1 MSYKSE
7 RSFERSMI
15 PHEYIEELTRRTDI
29 VELVGSYVQLKR
41 KGRLYGGLC
50 PFHSEKTPSFYVYPD
65 TQSFYCFGCGA
76 GGDAI
81 TFTKKINSIDYP
93 EAVKLLAAR
102 AGMPEPQEDDKTGRM
117 RSRILS
123 MNKEAARFFHACLNS
138 TVEEAR
144 QARAYWRRRGLDDKT
159 IVRFGLGYAPN
170 DGQALYQ
177 FLRDKGYNQQELDA
191 SGLFKRSPSG
201 RIYCLFWKRVMTPIF
216 DLRGNII
223 AFGGRVLDDSKPKY
237 VNSPE
242 TLVYHKSDTVFAL
255 QIAKRSA
262 SRRFVLCEGYMDVI
276 SMQQAGIDTAVC
288 ACGTA
293 LTPDQVRLISE
304 YADEVILSYD
314 SDEAGQKAT
323 LRSLELFRNSP
334 VKVGVLQIPGAKD
347 PDEYIKMY
355 GAERFQALLDGVGNA
370 LDFRLGRLKDQYDLA
385 QDAQRL
391 EYVKEAVDLL
401 AQRSSPTEQEVYA
414 GRLAEETNISK
425 AAIMTQLGTAVK
437 KAGSKRRREH
447 DRQVLRSGEMDQIKV
462 SYTAGG
468 SQALGIVSAQQRL
481 LAAILREPQ
490 YLDLVQGQLTADR
503 FIQPQQKELYQ
514 AMVDCRQQGVD
525 ISLATLRAFVSEEAL
540 NELSHLAAQ
549 YSDVNCTPDDIR
561 LYLDRIARGMPVASK
576 AASMTNEELS
586 SYFQSMREKKQGL
599 VCKEE

>member
-1 MSYKSE
+1 
-7 RSFERSMI
+7 MI

-50 PFHSEKTPSFYVYPD
+50 PFHSEKSPSFYVYPD

-81 TFTKKINSIDYP
+81 TFAKKINSIDYP
-93 EAVKLLAAR
+93 EAVKMLAAR

-177 FLRDKGYNQQELDA
+177 CLRDKGYNQQELDA

-347 PDEYIKMY
+347 PDEYIKKY

-490 YLDLVQGQLTADR
+490 YLDLVKDQLTAEQ
-503 FIQPQQKELYQ
+503 FIQPQQKELYE
-514 AMVDCRQQGVD
+514 AMLRCREQGVE
-525 ISLATLRAFVSEEAL
+525 ISLTALHAFAGEEAL

-599 VCKEE
+599 VCEEE

>member
-1 MSYKSE
+1 
-7 RSFERSMI
+7 MI

-50 PFHSEKTPSFYVYPD
+50 PFHSEKSPSFYVYPD

-81 TFTKKINSIDYP
+81 TFAKKINSIDYP
-93 EAVKLLAAR
+93 EAVKMLAAR

-347 PDEYIKMY
+347 PDEYIKKY
-355 GAERFQALLDGVGNA
+355 GAERFKALLDGVGNA
-370 LDFRLGRLKDQYDLA
+370 LDFRLGRLRSQYDLS

-391 EYVKEAVDLL
+391 EYVKQAVDLL
-401 AQRSSPTEQEVYA
+401 AERSSPTEQEVYA

-425 AAIMTQLGTAVK
+425 TAIMTQLETAVK
-437 KAGSKRRREH
+437 QVGSKRRYEKKKA
-447 DRQVLRSGEMDQIKV
+447 VLQSGEMNQIKV

-490 YLDLVQGQLTADR
+490 YLDLVKDQLTAEQ
-503 FIQPQQKELYQ
+503 FIQPQQKELYE
-514 AMVDCRQQGVD
+514 AMLRCREQGVE
-525 ISLATLRAFVSEEAL
+525 ISLTALHAFAGEEAL

>member
-1 MSYKSE
+1 
-7 RSFERSMI
+7 MI

-65 TQSFYCFGCGA
+65 TESFYCFGCQA
-76 GGDAI
+76 AGDAI
-81 TFTKKINSIDYP
+81 GFVKKINNISTE
-93 EAVKLLAAR
+93 EAIKMLAAR
-102 AGMPEPQEDDKTGRM
+102 AGMPEPQEDDKTGRL
-117 RSRILS
+117 RSRVLS

-159 IVRFGLGYAPN
+159 IVRFGLGYAPD

-177 FLRDKGYNQQELDA
+177 YLRGKGYNQQELDA

-347 PDEYIKMY
+347 PDEYIKKY

-370 LDFRLGRLKDQYDLA
+370 LDFRLGRLKEQYDLA

-490 YLDLVQGQLTADR
+490 YLDLVKDQLTAEQ
-503 FIQPQQKELYQ
+503 FIQPQQKELYE
-514 AMVDCRQQGVD
+514 AMLRCREQGVE

-599 VCKEE
+599 VCEEE

>member
-1 MSYKSE
+1 
-7 RSFERSMI
+7 MI

-50 PFHSEKTPSFYVYPD
+50 PFHSEKSPSFYVYPD

-81 TFTKKINSIDYP
+81 TFAKKINSIDYP
-93 EAVKLLAAR
+93 EAVKMLAAR

-347 PDEYIKMY
+347 PDEYIKKY
-355 GAERFQALLDGVGNA
+355 GAERFKALLDGVGNA
-370 LDFRLGRLKDQYDLA
+370 LDFRLGRLRSQYDLS

-391 EYVKEAVDLL
+391 EYVKQAVDLL
-401 AQRSSPTEQEVYA
+401 AERSSPTEQEVYA

-425 AAIMTQLGTAVK
+425 TAIMTQLETAVK
-437 KAGSKRRREH
+437 RVGSKRRYEKKKA
-447 DRQVLRSGEMDQIKV
+447 VLQSGEMNQIKV

-468 SQALGIVSAQQRL
+468 SRALGIVSAQQRL

-490 YLDLVQGQLTADR
+490 YLDLIKDQLTAEQ
-503 FIQPQQKELYQ
+503 FIQPQQKELYE
-514 AMVDCRQQGVD
+514 AMLRCREQGVE
-525 ISLATLRAFVSEEAL
+525 ISLTALHAFAGEEAL

-599 VCKEE
+599 VCEEE

>member
-1 MSYKSE
+1 
-7 RSFERSMI
+7 MI

-29 VELVGSYVQLKR
+29 VDLVGSYVQLKR

-81 TFTKKINSIDYP
+81 TFTKKINSIDYT

-102 AGMPEPQEDDKTGRM
+102 AGMPEPREDDKTGRM

-191 SGLFKRSPSG
+191 SGLFKRSQSG
-201 RIYCLFWKRVMTPIF
+201 RVYCLFWKRVMTPIF

-242 TLVYHKSDTVFAL
+242 TLVYHKSETVFAL

-323 LRSLELFRNSP
+323 LRSLEMFRNSP

-347 PDEYIKMY
+347 PDEYIKKY
-355 GAERFQALLDGVGNA
+355 GADRFKALLDGVGNA
-370 LDFRLGRLKDQYDLA
+370 LDFRLKRLRDKYDLA

-391 EYVKEAVDLL
+391 EYVKEAVEML
-401 AQRSSPTEQEVYA
+401 AERSNPTEQEVYA

-425 AAIMTQLGTAVK
+425 TAIMTQLETAVK
-437 KAGSKRRREH
+437 KAGNRRRREKNNEI
-447 DRQVLRSGEMDQIKV
+447 LRSGEMNQISV

-468 SQALGIVSAQQRL
+468 NQALGIVSAQQRL
-481 LAAILREPQ
+481 LAAMLREPH
-490 YLDLVQGQLTADR
+490 YIDVVKDQLSAER
-503 FIQPQQKELYQ
+503 FIQPQQKELFE
-514 AMVDCRQQGVD
+514 AMVRCRQEGIEV
-525 ISLATLRAFVSEEAL
+525 SLTTLRTFVSEEAL

-561 LYLDRIARGMPVASK
+561 LYLDRIARGMPVAQK
-576 AASMTNEELS
+576 AAQMSNEELND
-586 SYFQSMREKKQGL
+586 FLQSMREKKQGNMP
-599 VCKEE
+599 VED

>member
-1 MSYKSE
+1 
-7 RSFERSMI
+7 MI

-50 PFHSEKTPSFYVYPD
+50 PFHSEKSPSFYVYPD

-81 TFTKKINSIDYP
+81 TFAKKINSIDYP
-93 EAVKLLAAR
+93 EAVKMLAAR

-347 PDEYIKMY
+347 PDEYIKKY
-355 GAERFQALLDGVGNA
+355 GSERFKALLDGVGNA
-370 LDFRLGRLKDQYDLA
+370 LDFRLGRLRSQYDLS

-391 EYVKEAVDLL
+391 EYVKQAVDLL
-401 AQRSSPTEQEVYA
+401 AERSSPTEQEVYA

-425 AAIMTQLGTAVK
+425 TAIMTQLGTAVK

-481 LAAILREPQ
+481 LAAILREPR
-490 YLDLVQGQLTADR
+490 YLDLVQGQLTAEQ

>member
-1 MSYKSE
+1 
-7 RSFERSMI
+7 MI

-29 VELVGSYVQLKR
+29 VEVVGSYVQLKR

-50 PFHSEKTPSFYVYPD
+50 PFHSEKSPSFYVYPD

-81 TFTKKINSIDYP
+81 TFAKKINSIDYP
-93 EAVKLLAAR
+93 EAVKMLAAR

-347 PDEYIKMY
+347 PDEYIKKY

-370 LDFRLGRLKDQYDLA
+370 LDFRLGRLRSQYDLS

-481 LAAILREPQ
+481 LAAILREPR
-490 YLDLVQGQLTADR
+490 YLDLVQGQLTAEQ

-599 VCKEE
+599 VCEEE

>member
-1 MSYKSE
+1 
-7 RSFERSMI
+7 MI

-50 PFHSEKTPSFYVYPD
+50 PFHSEKSPSFYVYPD

-81 TFTKKINSIDYP
+81 TFAKKINSIDYP
-93 EAVKLLAAR
+93 EAVKMLAAR

-347 PDEYIKMY
+347 PDEYIKKY
-355 GAERFQALLDGVGNA
+355 GAERFKALLDGVGNA
-370 LDFRLGRLKDQYDLA
+370 LDFRLGRLRSQYDLS

-391 EYVKEAVDLL
+391 EYVKQAVDLL
-401 AQRSSPTEQEVYA
+401 AERSSPTEQEVYA

-425 AAIMTQLGTAVK
+425 TAIMTQLETAVK
-437 KAGSKRRREH
+437 RVGSKRRYEKKKA
-447 DRQVLRSGEMDQIKV
+447 VLQSGEMNQIKV

-481 LAAILREPQ
+481 LAAILREPR
-490 YLDLVQGQLTADR
+490 YLDLVQGQLTAEQ

-599 VCKEE
+599 VCEEE